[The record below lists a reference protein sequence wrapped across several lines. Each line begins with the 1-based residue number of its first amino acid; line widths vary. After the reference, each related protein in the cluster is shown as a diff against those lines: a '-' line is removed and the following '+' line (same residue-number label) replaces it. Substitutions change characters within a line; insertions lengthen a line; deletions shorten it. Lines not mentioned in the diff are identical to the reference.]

1 MARCSGPALG
11 GRDDACCVPLQ
22 PAVACVNLTFHLG
35 FPGPAGARIS
45 LPLSG
50 VQTWSEKMTLQRRY
64 IVIGAVVVLSVV
76 VTATLMMKRLLG
88 DANVDGAD
96 KPAQRLAPV
105 VLVARAPLE
114 NVITL
119 TGEFRPFQQ
128 VDVHAKVAGYIRH
141 ILVDVGDKVR
151 AGQEL
156 AILEV
161 PELNAQVMGAKSD
174 IGRSQDAIR
183 RAQSEIERAESTHT
197 AYHAAYTRLKQASEE
212 RPGLVAEQELDDS
225 MAKDK
230 ETEAQINSARA
241 ALAESQNQLGMAQAT
256 LDRLSALQ
264 AYSHIT
270 APFAGVVTKRYVD
283 TGALISAGTSSET
296 QSQPVVQLA
305 EWSLFRLEI
314 PVPESAVPMIHLGS
328 IVQVHVL
335 DLNRDFQGRVSR
347 FADAVNDET
356 RTMHTEIDVENPQDT
371 LTAGMYAQVKLA
383 LQGNRGALTVPVQAV
398 VQEGDGNDHYV
409 LVVDDQN
416 RVQKRNVVLGEQTS
430 TTVEIVHG
438 LSEKE
443 RVISAGQSDY
453 AIGEVVMPKLES
465 APAGAREVQTGE
477 RK

>member
-1 MARCSGPALG
+1 SP
-11 GRDDACCVPLQ
+11 
-22 PAVACVNLTFHLG
+22 VA
-35 FPGPAGARIS
+35 
-45 LPLSG
+45 G
-50 VQTWSEKMTLQRRY
+50 VQIWSKWMTLQRRY
-64 IVIGAVVVLSVV
+64 IVIGVVVVLAVV
-76 VTATLMMKRLLG
+76 ITAALMMKRLLG
-88 DANVDGAD
+88 DANAGGTD
-96 KPAQRLAPV
+96 KPAERLAPV
-105 VLVARAPLE
+105 VLVTRAPLE

-141 ILVDVGDKVR
+141 IFVDVGDKVK

-230 ETEAQINSARA
+230 ETEAQIDSARA

-356 RTMHTEIDVENPQDT
+356 RTMHTEIDVENPRDT
-371 LTAGMYAQVKLA
+371 LTAGMYAEVKLA
-383 LQGNRGALTVPVQAV
+383 LQGKKGALTVPVQAV
-398 VQEGDGNDHYV
+398 IQEGNQHYV
-409 LVVDDQN
+409 LALDDQN
-416 RVQKRNVVLGEQTS
+416 RVQKRNVELGEQTS

-438 LSEKE
+438 LSEKD

-453 AIGEVVMPKLES
+453 AIGEVVTPKLES
-465 APAGAREVQTGE
+465 APAGASEDQTGE

>member
-1 MARCSGPALG
+1 
-11 GRDDACCVPLQ
+11 
-22 PAVACVNLTFHLG
+22 
-35 FPGPAGARIS
+35 
-45 LPLSG
+45 
-50 VQTWSEKMTLQRRY
+50 MTLQRRP
-64 IVIGAVVVLSVV
+64 IVIGAVVALAAVS
-76 VTATLMMKRLLG
+76 AITLLIKRSLG
-88 DANVDGAD
+88 DANADAAD

-105 VLVARAPLE
+105 VLVTRGPLE

-119 TGEFRPFQQ
+119 TGEFRPFQL

-141 ILVDVGDKVR
+141 IFVDVGDKVKT
-151 AGQEL
+151 GQEL

-398 VQEGDGNDHYV
+398 VQEGNENDHYV

>member
-1 MARCSGPALG
+1 M
-11 GRDDACCVPLQ
+11 
-22 PAVACVNLTFHLG
+22 
-35 FPGPAGARIS
+35 
-45 LPLSG
+45 
-50 VQTWSEKMTLQRRY
+50 MLQRRH
-64 IVIGAVVVLSVV
+64 IVIGAVVALAVV
-76 VTATLMMKRLLG
+76 GAITLLIKRSLG
-88 DANVDGAD
+88 DANADGAD

-105 VLVARAPLE
+105 VLATRAPLE

-141 ILVDVGDKVR
+141 IFVDVGDKVR

-161 PELNAQVMGAKSD
+161 PELNAQVMGAQAD
-174 IGRSQDAIR
+174 IRRSQDAIR
-183 RAQSEIERAESTHT
+183 HAQSEIERAESTHS

-212 RPGLVAEQELDDS
+212 RPGLVAEQELDNS
-225 MAKDK
+225 LAKDQ
-230 ETEAQINSARA
+230 ESDAQIRSTRA

-328 IVQVHVL
+328 MVQVHVL
-335 DLNRDFQGRVSR
+335 DLNRDFQGRVAR
-347 FADAVNDET
+347 FADALDDET

-371 LTAGMYAQVKLA
+371 LTAGMYAEVKLA
-383 LQGNRGALTVPVQAV
+383 LQGKKGALTVPVQAV
-398 VQEGDGNDHYV
+398 VQEGNEHYV
-409 LVVDDQN
+409 LALDDQN
-416 RVQKRNVVLGEQTS
+416 RVQKRNVELGEQTS
-430 TTVEIVHG
+430 TAVEIVHG
-438 LSEKE
+438 LSEE
-443 RVISAGQSDY
+443 DRVISAGQSDY
-453 AIGEVVMPKLES
+453 AIGEVVTPKLES
-465 APAGAREVQTGE
+465 APAGASEGRTGE

>member
-1 MARCSGPALG
+1 
-11 GRDDACCVPLQ
+11 
-22 PAVACVNLTFHLG
+22 
-35 FPGPAGARIS
+35 
-45 LPLSG
+45 
-50 VQTWSEKMTLQRRY
+50 MTLQRRH
-64 IVIGAVVVLSVV
+64 IAIGVTLALGTVIAIILLVHS
-76 VTATLMMKRLLG
+76 LG
-88 DANVDGAD
+88 DAKTKKAD
-96 KPAQRLAPV
+96 ETPQRVAPV
-105 VLVARAPLE
+105 VVVARGSLE
-114 NVITL
+114 NIITL

-128 VDVHAKVAGYIRH
+128 VDVHAKVAGYIQK
-141 ILVDVGDKVR
+141 IFVDVGDKVR
-151 AGQEL
+151 TGQVL

-161 PELNAQVMGAKSD
+161 PELNAQVEGARAD
-174 IGRSQDAIR
+174 IRRSQDAIR
-183 RAQSEIERAESTHT
+183 HAQSEIERAESMHR

-225 MAKDK
+225 LAKDQ
-230 ETEAQINSARA
+230 ETDAQIRSTRA

-264 AYSHIT
+264 AYSRIT
-270 APFAGVVTKRYVD
+270 SPFAGVVTKRYVD

-305 EWSLFRLEI
+305 EWSLFRLVI

-347 FADAVNDET
+347 FADALNEET

-371 LTAGMYAQVKLA
+371 LTAGMYAEVKLA
-383 LQGNRGALTVPVQAV
+383 LQGKKDALTLPVQAV
-398 VQEGDGNDHYV
+398 VQEGNEHYV
-409 LVVDDQN
+409 LALDDQN
-416 RVQKRNVVLGEQTS
+416 RVQKRNVELGEQTS

-438 LSEKE
+438 LSEKD

-453 AIGEVVMPKLES
+453 PIGEVVQPKLES
-465 APAGAREVQTGE
+465 ASSASEGQTGE

>member
-1 MARCSGPALG
+1 
-11 GRDDACCVPLQ
+11 
-22 PAVACVNLTFHLG
+22 
-35 FPGPAGARIS
+35 
-45 LPLSG
+45 
-50 VQTWSEKMTLQRRY
+50 MTLQRRH
-64 IVIGAVVVLSVV
+64 IVIGAVIALAAVS
-76 VTATLMMKRLLG
+76 AITLLIKRSLG
-88 DANVDGAD
+88 DANAKEAD

-105 VLVARAPLE
+105 VLATRAPLE

-141 ILVDVGDKVR
+141 IFVDVGDKVR
-151 AGQEL
+151 VGQEL
-156 AILEV
+156 AVLEV
-161 PELNAQVMGAKSD
+161 PELNAQVEGAKSD

-347 FADAVNDET
+347 FADALNDET

-371 LTAGMYAQVKLA
+371 LTAGMYAEVKLA
-383 LQGNRGALTVPVQAV
+383 LQGKKGALTVPIQAV
-398 VQEGDGNDHYV
+398 VQEGNQHYV

-416 RVQKRNVVLGEQTS
+416 RVQKRDVELGEQTS
-430 TTVEIVHG
+430 TTVEIVRG
-438 LSEKE
+438 LSEKD

-453 AIGEVVMPKLES
+453 AIGEVVTPKLES
-465 APAGAREVQTGE
+465 APAGASEGQTGE